1 MDNVNEF
8 SSFLEKEVNLNPNRL
23 VTLHKNVKDVREFLS
38 QNLDSFVKVEQQG
51 SYALKTIIKPH
62 RGDEYDADI
71 LVYMRHAGA
80 KKPADYHT
88 EVLQCFKKSGNF
100 REKAKPK
107 NRSIMLE
114 YPGDFRLDVVP
125 CITRGDSFCVCN
137 SHKNEFEP
145 TDGTAYRDWFNSKTD
160 ITSGH
165 IKSVTRLLKYINARE
180 KDWDLP
186 SILLTTFIGNN
197 VHANECSPKARAK
210 FNTIPNTLLIVS
222 KRINAFLQH
231 TRQMPRM
238 RNPKLKSERFTH
250 RCWNQSNYTRF
261 KESFSTYYRKMHNAY
276 HEPNPERSLQKWR
289 EVFGPNFGK

>member
-1 MDNVNEF
+1 MDHVNEF
-8 SSFLEKEVNLNPNRL
+8 ASFLEKEVNLNPNRL
-23 VTLHKNVKDVREFLS
+23 ETLHKNVKDVREFLS

-100 REKAKPK
+100 RAKAKPK
-107 NRSIMLE
+107 TRSIMLE

-125 CITRGDSFCVCN
+125 CIARGENFYVCN
-137 SHKNEFEP
+137 SNNNEFEP

-160 ITSGH
+160 ITNGH
-165 IKSVTRLLKYINARE
+165 LKSVTRLLKYINARE
-180 KDWDLP
+180 KDWDVP

-197 VHANECSPKARAK
+197 VQSKENQAK

-222 KRINAFLQH
+222 KRINSFLQN
-231 TRQMPRM
+231 TPSTSKI
-238 RNPKLKSERFTH
+238 RNPKLRSERFTNRH
-250 RCWNQSNYTRF
+250 WSKPKYTRF
-261 KESFSTYYRKMHNAY
+261 QKAFSTYYRKMHNAY
-276 HEPNPERSLQKWR
+276 HEPNPERSLRKWR
-289 EVFGPNFGK
+289 DLFGPNFGK